1 MTDGSLNGNTI
12 KMKLTINKTQLKN
25 TMKHKGLMSLTVMLV
40 AGAMTANAQDEK
52 FGAEPDKCRE
62 NISLYRE
69 YFKQKNYDDA
79 MPGWRWAFQNCPA
92 ASKNIVI
99 NGPTL
104 MQHMVEKNKDNAAV
118 KQAYLDTLYQIYDKR
133 IQLFPEDEGYALGRK
148 GIDQYENA
156 TEDFL
161 PAYETLKKSLE
172 KGKNETEANVVLR
185 LYQAAMKLLVDKKLE
200 VEVLFALYDE
210 VSGVIDF
217 NLAKGA
223 EDKSYKF
230 YEQAKEI
237 VDQNFERI
245 AQEDQYVA
253 LMKPKVEAAP
263 SDTTLLT
270 KVSTMM
276 VKRKWT
282 ANPFYLT
289 TSEKLYKLSPSA
301 TAAYNLYE
309 GYVKVDN
316 LSEAGKF
323 LDEAVKLEKDPN
335 TKAEYLMRQAQILG
349 SKGAYAAAR
358 VKANEAAGLKPG
370 WGDPYIYIG
379 SLYLSTSSSCGS
391 DACSQTYGYWAA
403 EDMFI
408 KARSV
413 DANVASEAAGK
424 IAQARKY
431 FPTQKDC
438 FFLGIQEGQTVTV
451 GGWIGAET
459 KARFAN

>member
-1 MTDGSLNGNTI
+1 MLHASPKDEFNDGTDVNPSANPHINDLLTARLSRRNTLKGGIGLTASVLLGSVGLTACGGGDDDGEEAL
-12 KMKLTINKTQLKN
+12 KLGFSAVSMNMN
-25 TMKHKGLMSLTVMLV
+25 DVVTVP
-40 AGAMTANAQDEK
+40 AGYQV
-52 FGAEPDKCRE
+52 
-62 NISLYRE
+62 NIL
-69 YFKQKNYDDA
+69 
-79 MPGWRWAFQNCPA
+79 
-92 ASKNIVI
+92 
-99 NGPTL
+99 
-104 MQHMVEKNKDNAAV
+104 H
-118 KQAYLDTLYQIYDKR
+118 
-133 IQLFPEDEGYALGRK
+133 ALGDSMHW
-148 GIDQYENA
+148 GDSTWADNG
-156 TEDFL
+156 TE
-161 PAYETLKKSLE
+161 S
-172 KGKNETEANVVLR
+172 
-185 LYQAAMKLLVDKKLE
+185 
-200 VEVLFALYDE
+200 
-210 VSGVIDF
+210 
-217 NLAKGA
+217 A
-223 EDKSYKF
+223 ESY
-230 YEQAKEI
+230 
-237 VDQNFERI
+237 NRRI
-245 AQEDQYVA
+245 GDGHDGMHY
-253 LMKPKVEAAP
+253 
-263 SDTTLLT
+263 
-270 KVSTMM
+270 
-276 VKRKWT
+276 
-282 ANPFYLT
+282 F
-289 TSEKLYKLSPSA
+289 
-301 TAAYNLYE
+301 
-309 GYVKVDN
+309 G

-349 SKGAYAAAR
+349 SKGAYGAAR